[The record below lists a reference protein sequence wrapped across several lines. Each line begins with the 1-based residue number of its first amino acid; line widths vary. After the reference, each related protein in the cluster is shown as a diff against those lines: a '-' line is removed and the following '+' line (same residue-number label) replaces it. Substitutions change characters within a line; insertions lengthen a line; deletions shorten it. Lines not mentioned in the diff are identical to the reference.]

1 MTRKLTNFH
10 HQIYITSA
18 VYQAF
23 LHPLAKV
30 PGPKLWAGSRL
41 PLSWHFL
48 KGDVWQAVSDLH
60 LRYGP
65 TVRIAPNELST
76 IVPQSWHDIYTSKP
90 ILPKDP
96 SSQTPPL
103 EGANSLFT
111 AVGDEHRRLRGV
123 FANSFSDKAL
133 RKQLPIIESYIGQLM
148 ARIGRDA
155 KTSGGSLNIQKLYG
169 YASFDIIS
177 ELTSGE
183 PQYSLEEGNEQ
194 SHIETFSVHAKY
206 STFRNVLVHFPPLD
220 KILLSLL
227 FSLSA
232 KRRKENWN
240 KGFERLTRRLQDPG
254 PAVGSD
260 IITSV
265 VEKLNESKQ
274 RYITKTELLTNCLGF
289 IIASSQLTTLVL
301 TAMTYLLVQNPHT
314 LTHLVMEIRNNFRE
328 ERDITMAST
337 SSLPY
342 LEAVLKETLRIHHPT
357 PIALP
362 RVIPP
367 EGRVIHGQMVPG
379 KVSHSVDAFPVMP
392 EEIALL
398 TRCIDHH
405 RHQLASHSKLSRPLA

>member
-1 MTRKLTNFH
+1 
-10 HQIYITSA
+10 
-18 VYQAF
+18 
-23 LHPLAKV
+23 
-30 PGPKLWAGSRL
+30 
-41 PLSWHFL
+41 
-48 KGDVWQAVSDLH
+48 
-60 LRYGP
+60 
-65 TVRIAPNELST
+65 
-76 IVPQSWHDIYTSKP
+76 
-90 ILPKDP
+90 
-96 SSQTPPL
+96 
-103 EGANSLFT
+103 
-111 AVGDEHRRLRGV
+111 
-123 FANSFSDKAL
+123 
-133 RKQLPIIESYIGQLM
+133 M

-379 KVSHSVDAFPVMP
+379 KTIIGINLQVIQNCPDHWLEPRVFHSERFLPQEDPRYDTRFDSDNQVAFQPFSTG
-392 EEIALL
+392 L
-398 TRCIDHH
+398 RNCIGAKLFSV
-405 RHQLASHSKLSRPLA
+405 QAKLVLSRLLWNFDIGWAVKDPAWLNQKAWLGFEHKPLFLRITKRGQR